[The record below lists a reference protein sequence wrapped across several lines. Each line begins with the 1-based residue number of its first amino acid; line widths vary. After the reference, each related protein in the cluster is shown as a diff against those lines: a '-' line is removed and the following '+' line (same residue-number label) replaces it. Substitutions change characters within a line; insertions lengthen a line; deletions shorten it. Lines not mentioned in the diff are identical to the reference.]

1 MAIAADKLR
10 KLIQEQVDKN
20 IERLEFEVDCI
31 VKDLRRGKPSGFNVK
46 KVTKS
51 IADAKTIAAKIEK
64 NIETIKKI
72 RKALEKAQKASEAS
86 RKASVV
92 SAAAPGFN
100 GAAAVGIALEFVIS
114 NLKLEVKDLKS
125 VTLVAPVIVTT
136 YKTFLSDSAARIAG
150 AIAERELKDSV
161 SQDRTNM
168 LS

>member
-46 KVTKS
+46 KVTKA
-51 IADAKTIAAKIEK
+51 IADAKLIAAQIEK

-72 RKALEKAQKASEAS
+72 RKALEKAQKAAEATE
-86 RKASVV
+86 KAVTL
-92 SAAAPGFN
+92 SAALNA
-100 GAAAVGIALEFVIS
+100 GAAAVAYAQKFIIE

-125 VTLVAPVIVTT
+125 VTLVTPAIITT
-136 YKTFLSDSAARIAG
+136 YKTFLSESAARIAG